1 MHDAAL
7 NAAVIV
13 GLVETAPALAIVTP
27 DPWTML
33 QVPLA
38 PIFIM
43 FITEPVVK
51 ATELLG
57 GMVIVVALVL
67 AYVINL
73 LSASASTKVSLV
85 PVTALNVIF
94 AMEFIAA
101 AVNT

>member
-7 NAAVIV
+7 NADVMV

-27 DPWTML
+27 EPCTML

-38 PIFIM
+38 PILIM
-43 FITEPVVK
+43 LMIEPVVK

-67 AYVINL
+67 EYVINL
-73 LSASASTKVSLV
+73 LSASVNTKVSLV
-85 PVTALNVIF
+85 VVTALNVMF
-94 AMEFIAA
+94 AIEFIAA